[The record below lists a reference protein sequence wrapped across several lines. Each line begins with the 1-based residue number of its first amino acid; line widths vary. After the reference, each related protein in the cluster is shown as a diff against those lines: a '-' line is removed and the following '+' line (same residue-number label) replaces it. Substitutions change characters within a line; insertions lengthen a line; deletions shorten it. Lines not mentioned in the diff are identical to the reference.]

1 MKKQIF
7 TTGFVLFSFLL
18 PLKATAA
25 SFSQL
30 YVFGDSLSDTGN
42 SFQATGI
49 PPSPPYFEGRFSNG
63 PVWVEYLADDLGLS
77 QNQLTNYAFGGANT
91 GSANTLIPGVQGLP
105 GLEQQID
112 SFKASNTS
120 ADPNALYVVWAGAP
134 DYLSGSTLNPAV
146 PVNNLST
153 AVSSLANSGA
163 ENIVVVNLP
172 DLGQIPATSSN
183 PLISTTLNTVSAV
196 HNAGLSA
203 SLDALSQQTDTNI
216 IQVDVNSLFNRAIA
230 HPAEF
235 GFTNVTDACLA
246 GNNVCSNPNDYLFWD
261 TIHPTTKGHQLV
273 GELALSAIESQ
284 AVPEPS
290 TALGLLA
297 VGALGATLH
306 QKRAR
311 RKL

>member
-49 PPSPPYFEGRFSNG
+49 PPSPPYFDGRFSNG

-91 GSANTLIPGVQGLP
+91 GSANTTIPGVQGLP

-112 SFKASNTS
+112 SFTAANTS
-120 ADPNALYVVWAGAP
+120 ADPNALYVVWAGAN
-134 DYLSGSTLNPAV
+134 DYLSGNTINPAV

-172 DLGQIPATSSN
+172 DLGKIPATSSD
-183 PLISTTLNTVSAV
+183 PLISSTLNTVSAV

-203 SLDALSQQTDTNI
+203 SLDVLSQQTDTNI

-230 HPAEF
+230 IPAEF
-235 GFTNVTDACLA
+235 GFTNVTDACLTD
-246 GNNVCSNPNDYLFWD
+246 NSVCSNPNEYLFWD
-261 TIHPTTKGHQLV
+261 TIHPTTKAHQLV
-273 GELALSAIESQ
+273 GELAFSAIESET
-284 AVPEPS
+284 VPEPS
-290 TALGLLA
+290 TALGLFT
-297 VGALGATLH
+297 VGALGASLH
-306 QKRAR
+306 KKRAR
-311 RKL
+311 KG